1 MTLTLLLAF
10 SLVGFDD
17 RPEDERFETE
27 NRANLKKSEHAPS
40 RVDAKESDEPE
51 PKKKD
56 EPKEKSKAIPAEKV
70 KEIAALKGKEATVE
84 GKVFQVF
91 VPKGDGLAVF
101 NMGSDFKKCFSVVV
115 RSKSFEKFGGLEKLK
130 EYKGKSIRVE
140 GTVSIYRDLPQIE
153 VSVPS
158 QLSVK

>member
-1 MTLTLLLAF
+1 MLIAILLALMTF
-10 SLVGFDD
+10 SFDD
-17 RPEDERFETE
+17 RPEDDRFESE
-27 NRANLKKSEHAPS
+27 NRANLKKSEHAPPK
-40 RVDAKESDEPE
+40 VDAKEEDEPE

-56 EPKEKSKAIPAEKV
+56 GPKEKSKAISAERV

-91 VPKGDGLAVF
+91 VPKGDGMAIF
-101 NMGSDFKKCFSVVV
+101 NMGSDYKKCFSVVV
-115 RSKSFEKFGGLEKLK
+115 RSKSFEKFGGLEKLRD
-130 EYKGKSIRVE
+130 YKGKSIRVE

-158 QLSVK
+158 QVTTK